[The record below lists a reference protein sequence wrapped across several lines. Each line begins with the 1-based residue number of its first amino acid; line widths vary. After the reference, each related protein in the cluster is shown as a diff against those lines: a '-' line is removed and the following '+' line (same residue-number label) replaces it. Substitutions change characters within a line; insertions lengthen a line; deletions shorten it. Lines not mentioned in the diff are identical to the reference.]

1 MSYVSLTL
9 LLGSWLE
16 WQIACRILS
25 WAHLVS
31 FHSSKAYWRTWVNTT
46 DILLLYIPLN
56 YSMAVNISKLAYHC
70 LKYFQNDKIYVVLS
84 FLSALE
90 CCKETKCFQLYKA
103 LQEKLRYL
111 IIHIGNMYY
120 IERFFVGEEQKRAAD
135 VTEQVPLLC
144 LNHHHHFS
152 QRPCQG
158 I

>member
-1 MSYVSLTL
+1 MLSFDNTLCAAQISARPKSSFPFHEKLYTYVS
-9 LLGSWLE
+9 S
-16 WQIACRILS
+16 R
-25 WAHLVS
+25 VS
-31 FHSSKAYWRTWVNTT
+31 
-46 DILLLYIPLN
+46 
-56 YSMAVNISKLAYHC
+56 AVNISKLACHC

-90 CCKETKCFQLYKA
+90 CCKETKCFQVYKA